1 MGPRHPQ
8 RPHRSALVVTLAGV
22 ALLVSSVATPVAR
35 GAADT
40 TGTQVRIERESFW
53 YDSDHGS
60 TGSVASAEDAF
71 VPECVARIADAL
83 DAVLRL
89 YPDRFPQ
96 PPPLTIVVRAVSR
109 EQARTSAM
117 WSRAIGSY
125 GCAALVDG
133 MVVIEVSP
141 STCVGRDALDDAELR
156 SFLGHELLH
165 AYQFSHDGSHR
176 HDPDEIARREIEAL
190 EWESAHV
197 ESLVRGWYRDDL
209 QFNLKMYR
217 AMLPE

>member
-1 MGPRHPQ
+1 M
-8 RPHRSALVVTLAGV
+8 AVAALAGF
-22 ALLVSSVATPVAR
+22 ALLVSTDALRVAHAVADSGTGAQIRVAR
-35 GAADT
+35 D
-40 TGTQVRIERESFW
+40 SFW
-53 YDSDHGS
+53 YDDGDDGGGSD
-60 TGSVASAEDAF
+60 ASEDDAF
-71 VPECVARIADAL
+71 LPECVEHIVAAL

-89 YPDRFPQ
+89 YPQQFPQ
-96 PPPLTIVVRAVSR
+96 PPPVPIVVRAVSR
-109 EQARTSAM
+109 EQTRTPM
-117 WSRAIGSY
+117 WTRSIGSY
-125 GCAALVDG
+125 GCAELLDG
-133 MVVIEVSP
+133 SVVIEVSP

-165 AYQFSHDGSHR
+165 AYQFARRGDHR

-197 ESLVRGWYRDDL
+197 EPRVRGWYRDDL